1 MKPWMLELCPL
12 WIATAILW
20 LAVGCSTVPYYEKRP
35 DGSVKIGEE
44 VSFLGIP
51 MYKDIEITPSPAD
64 AIAEAK
70 TAHKI
75 HDILAPG
82 KREDKAFGVWLG
94 AGALCLLISIGML
107 VAAWA
112 FSGWKRFGIG
122 AAVFFGAGV
131 AFTGTALSV
140 QWFWLFVVG
149 AVGGAVIGAVAW
161 LLRNHKLL
169 DVRKVNRA

>member
-1 MKPWMLELCPL
+1 
-12 WIATAILW
+12 
-20 LAVGCSTVPYYEKRP
+20 
-35 DGSVKIGEE
+35 
-44 VSFLGIP
+44 
-51 MYKDIEITPSPAD
+51 
-64 AIAEAK
+64 
-70 TAHKI
+70 
-75 HDILAPG
+75 
-82 KREDKAFGVWLG
+82 
-94 AGALCLLISIGML
+94 ML

-122 AAVFFGAGV
+122 AAVFFGAGE